1 MKKLSVEDGGDMI
14 IALKNEITRSPEVR
28 YDHRLHVV
36 PMVPKRMRCYD
47 ISRILGHSPRTV
59 EYCVKQFNDHG
70 FVSVMDRPRA
80 GRPSR
85 ISDEVMDRIH
95 KNLRRDP

>member
-1 MKKLSVEDGGDMI
+1 MI
-14 IALKNEITRSPEVR
+14 
-28 YDHRLHVV
+28 
-36 PMVPKRMRCYD
+36 
-47 ISRILGHSPRTV
+47 TV
-59 EYCVKQFNDHG
+59 CMEFWVKQFNDRG